1 MGEIKSAFKVVAVVK
16 TEGLTLYASLF
27 GRTPR
32 IYATGLW
39 HRDGPFFLCR
49 DLESAKEFAQII
61 LPRFKHLA
69 ILQAECIPV
78 MPRPR
83 YVPVWYSNAFE
94 RLQWRSLVV
103 QDAAVADRFL
113 LQKGVPE
120 HLQDWEILAYEFRLI
135 GEPVVEFLRERE
147 VNSDGQRESA
157 ASN

>member
-1 MGEIKSAFKVVAVVK
+1 MREIQSAFKVVAVVK
-16 TEGLTLYASLF
+16 TEGPTLYASLL

-32 IYATGLW
+32 IYANGLW
-39 HRDGPFFLCR
+39 QKDGPFFLCK
-49 DLESAKEFAQII
+49 DLESARQFAQTI
-61 LPRFKHLA
+61 LPRFQHLA

-103 QDAAVADRFL
+103 QDVAAADRFL

-135 GEPVVEFLRERE
+135 GEPVVEFLREKGGE
-147 VNSDGQRESA
+147 Q
-157 ASN
+157 

>member
-1 MGEIKSAFKVVAVVK
+1 MREIQSAFKVVAVVK
-16 TEGLTLYASLF
+16 TEGSPLYASLL

-32 IYATGLW
+32 IYASGLW
-39 HRDGPFFLCR
+39 HRDGPFFLCK
-49 DLESAKEFAQII
+49 DLESARQFAQTI
-61 LPRFKHLA
+61 LPRFQHLA

-103 QDAAVADRFL
+103 QDVAAADRFL

-120 HLQDWEILAYEFRLI
+120 HLQDWEILACEFRLI
-135 GEPVVEFLRERE
+135 GEPVVEFLREKGGE
-147 VNSDGQRESA
+147 Q
-157 ASN
+157 

>member
-16 TEGLTLYASLF
+16 TEGSTLYASLF
-27 GRTPR
+27 GRTPL
-32 IYATGLW
+32 IYATELW

-49 DLESAKEFAQII
+49 DLESAKEFAQTI

-69 ILQAECIPV
+69 ILQAECVPV
-78 MPRPR
+78 TPRPK
-83 YVPVWYSNAFE
+83 YVPIWFSCASE

-103 QDAAVADRFL
+103 QDVAVADRFL

-135 GEPVVEFLRERE
+135 GEPVVEFLREKGGE
-147 VNSDGQRESA
+147 Q
-157 ASN
+157 

>member
-1 MGEIKSAFKVVAVVK
+1 MTKFQLAFKVVAVIR
-16 TEGLTLYASLF
+16 TAEGSTLYSSLVS
-27 GRTPR
+27 RTPR
-32 IYATGLW
+32 IYANGLW
-39 HRDGPFFLCR
+39 HKDGPFFLCK
-49 DLESAKEFAQII
+49 DLESARQFAQTI
-61 LPRFKHLA
+61 LPRFQHLA

-103 QDAAVADRFL
+103 QEVAVADQFL

-135 GEPVVEFLRERE
+135 GEPIVEFLREKGGE
-147 VNSDGQRESA
+147 Q
-157 ASN
+157 

>member
-1 MGEIKSAFKVVAVVK
+1 MRARKSAFKVVAVVE
-16 TEGLTLYASLF
+16 TESSPLYASLF

-49 DLESAKEFAQII
+49 DLESAKEFAEII

-69 ILQAECIPV
+69 ILQAECVPV
-78 MPRPR
+78 TPRPK
-83 YVPVWYSNAFE
+83 YIPIWFSCASE

-103 QDAAVADRFL
+103 QDVAVADRFL

-135 GEPVVEFLRERE
+135 GEPVVEFLREKGGE
-147 VNSDGQRESA
+147 Q
-157 ASN
+157 

>member
-27 GRTPR
+27 GRTPL

>member
-1 MGEIKSAFKVVAVVK
+1 MRKVQSAFKVVAVCK
-16 TEGLTLYASLF
+16 TDGPLLYASLF

-32 IYATGLW
+32 IYATELW

-94 RLQWRSLVV
+94 RLQWRSLVA
-103 QDAAVADRFL
+103 QDVAVADRFL
-113 LQKGVPE
+113 LQKGIPE

-135 GEPVVEFLRERE
+135 GEPVVEFLRKE
-147 VNSDGQRESA
+147 VSSDG
-157 ASN
+157 

>member
-1 MGEIKSAFKVVAVVK
+1 VK
-16 TEGLTLYASLF
+16 TEGSTLYASLF

-32 IYATGLW
+32 IYATELW

-61 LPRFKHLA
+61 LPRFKYLA

-94 RLQWRSLVV
+94 RLQWRSLIA
-103 QDAAVADRFL
+103 QDVAAADRFL
-113 LQKGVPE
+113 LQKGIPE
-120 HLQDWEILAYEFRLI
+120 HLQDWEILAYKFRLI
-135 GEPVVEFLRERE
+135 GEPVVEFLREKGGE
-147 VNSDGQRESA
+147 Q
-157 ASN
+157 